1 MTIGESI
8 RYHRMKNR
16 MTQAKLG
23 EMIGVTPA
31 TVSKWETGAGLPDIT
46 MAVPL
51 ARALGTTADE
61 LLRFGERRG
70 EWEQQWKRALQASG
84 DDPRAMLEVSIAALK
99 EFPWDRQF
107 LFRAAVDE
115 QRMAEEASDPETRR
129 EYLGAAAG
137 HAQLLAE
144 LDPENKMARNL
155 ARELRAAV
163 LEMCE

>member
-1 MTIGESI
+1 MTVGESI
-8 RYHRMKNR
+8 RYFRTRNR
-16 MTQAKLG
+16 MTQARLAD
-23 EMIGVTPA
+23 MIGVTPA

-51 ARALGTTADE
+51 ARALGTTTDE

-70 EWEQQWKRALQASG
+70 EWEQQWTQALQAHG
-84 DDPRAMLEVSIAALK
+84 AQPGPMLEVSLAALK

-115 QRMAEEASDPETRR
+115 QRLGEESDDPEQRR
-129 EYLGAAAG
+129 LHLGAAAC

-144 LDPENKMARNL
+144 LDPEDRSARSMY
-155 ARELRAAV
+155 RELHAAV
-163 LEMCE
+163 MELYE

>member
-8 RYHRMKNR
+8 RYHRTRNH
-16 MTQAKLG
+16 MTQARLA
-23 EMIGVTPA
+23 EMIGVIPA

-51 ARALGTTADE
+51 ARALGTTTDE

-70 EWEQQWKRALQASG
+70 EWEQRWAQALQAHG
-84 DDPRAMLEVSIAALK
+84 AEPGPMLEVSLGALK

-107 LFRAAVDE
+107 LYRAAVDE
-115 QRMAEEASDPETRR
+115 QRLAEESDDPQQRR
-129 EYLGAAAG
+129 LYLGAAAC

-144 LDPENKMARNL
+144 LDPEDKSAWRMH
-155 ARELRAAV
+155 RELHAAV
-163 LEMCE
+163 MKLYE